1 MKVEFLAEGAAEC
14 PLIRLFDYRAGELER
29 LRIVCSELG
38 DRRRAEF
45 PLHDEPWVEPIAEC
59 KFTWRAGARNAG
71 VQFPGSCA
79 AFFLELTGEASRDVS
94 DKLLPFVDGSDGY
107 NWLTNEGDVHV
118 LISHDGT
125 W

>member
-1 MKVEFLAEGAAEC
+1 MKVEFLAEGATEC

-38 DRRRAEF
+38 DRPRAEF
-45 PLHDEPWVEPIAEC
+45 PLHDQPWIEPIAEC

-71 VQFPGSCA
+71 VQFPVSGT
-79 AFFLELTGEASRDVS
+79 AFVLELAGEAWHEVS
-94 DKLLPFVDGSDGY
+94 DKLLPFIDGSGGY
-107 NWLTNEGDVHV
+107 NWLTNEGDVNV
-118 LISHDGT
+118 LISRDGT